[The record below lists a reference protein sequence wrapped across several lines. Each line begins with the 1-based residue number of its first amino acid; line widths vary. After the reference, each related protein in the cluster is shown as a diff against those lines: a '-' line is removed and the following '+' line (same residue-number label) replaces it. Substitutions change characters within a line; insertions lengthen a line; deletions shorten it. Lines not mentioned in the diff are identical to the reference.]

1 MKKLLKGG
9 RVVDPANG
17 IDGVHDVLIDGDRIA
32 RVGRDLPVDGATV
45 VEIPA
50 GFVVCPGFIDMHVH
64 LREPGQEHK
73 ETVATGT
80 ASAVAG
86 GFTAVACMPNT
97 VAGQRQRERH
107 VADPGEGAR
116 RPDLARVYPIGAV
129 SKGSKGELLADIA
142 ELKQAGCVAI
152 TDDGHPVA
160 TALLLRRAL
169 EYAGMFGM
177 PVIEHCEDQSLKGD
191 GVAHEGFHAASL
203 GLRGIPGAAEALGAE
218 RGILLSELTG
228 SAFHVA
234 HMSARASLRA
244 VRKGKE
250 NGVRVTCEVAPH
262 HFTLTDEALAAPI
275 PYDTNTKMNPPLREA
290 ADRDA
295 MLAGIADGTVD
306 AIATDHAPHHYDEK
320 NVEFD
325 RAPFGIVGLETAV
338 SLSLDRLVH
347 AGLIRLPR
355 LVELMSINP
364 ARILRVPG
372 GVAVGG
378 RAGGHHDPG
387 ARSPRARAGRATAVA
402 VEEHAVRR
410 LGAPRRRRSH
420 GRRRAYAVRQSRRIR
435 WDMTDGKHS
444 NRSRAGDRCPGDP
457 RDDQGARRIRAAH
470 P

>member
-9 RVVDPANG
+9 RVIDPANG

-32 RVGRDLPVDGATV
+32 RVGRDLPVNGATI
-45 VEIPA
+45 VEVPT

-80 ASAVAG
+80 AAAVAG

-97 VAGQRQRERH
+97 SPVNDNANVTSLILAKAAEAGQ
-107 VADPGEGAR
+107 
-116 RPDLARVYPIGAV
+116 ARVYPIGAV

-142 ELKQAGCVAI
+142 ELKEAGCVAI
-152 TDDGHPVA
+152 TDDGNPVA

-169 EYAGMFGM
+169 EYAGMFGI
-177 PVIEHCEDQSLKGD
+177 PVIEHCEDQSLTGD

-275 PYDTNTKMNPPLREA
+275 PYDTNTKMNPPLREV

-306 AIATDHAPHHYDEK
+306 VIATDHAPHHYDEK

-325 RAPFGIVGLETAV
+325 RAPFGIVGLETAI

-355 LVELMSINP
+355 LVELMSTNP

-372 GVAVGG
+372 GSLAEGAPADITIIAPDLRVRVQAAAMRSRSKNTPFDGWELRGGVAATVVGG
-378 RAGGHHDPG
+378 RTLFVNPDASVG
-387 ARSPRARAGRATAVA
+387 
-402 VEEHAVRR
+402 
-410 LGAPRRRRSH
+410 
-420 GRRRAYAVRQSRRIR
+420 I
-435 WDMTDGKHS
+435 
-444 NRSRAGDRCPGDP
+444 
-457 RDDQGARRIRAAH
+457 
-470 P
+470 

>member
-9 RVVDPANG
+9 RVIDPANG

-32 RVGRDLPVDGATV
+32 RVGRDLPVNGATI
-45 VEIPA
+45 VEVPS

-97 VAGQRQRERH
+97 SPVNDNANVTSLILAKAAEAGQ
-107 VADPGEGAR
+107 
-116 RPDLARVYPIGAV
+116 ARVYPIGAV

-142 ELKQAGCVAI
+142 ELKEAGCVAI

-262 HFTLTDEALAAPI
+262 HFTLTDESLAVPI
-275 PYDTNTKMNPPLREA
+275 PYDTNTKMNPPLREV

-306 AIATDHAPHHYDEK
+306 VIATDHAPHHYDEK

-325 RAPFGIVGLETAV
+325 RAPFGIVGLETAI

-355 LVELMSINP
+355 LVELMSTNP

-372 GVAVGG
+372 GSLAEGAPADITIIAPDLRVRVQAAAMRSRSKNTPFDGWELRGGVAATVVGG
-378 RAGGHHDPG
+378 RTLFVNPDASVG
-387 ARSPRARAGRATAVA
+387 
-402 VEEHAVRR
+402 
-410 LGAPRRRRSH
+410 
-420 GRRRAYAVRQSRRIR
+420 I
-435 WDMTDGKHS
+435 
-444 NRSRAGDRCPGDP
+444 
-457 RDDQGARRIRAAH
+457 
-470 P
+470 

>member
-1 MKKLLKGG
+1 MKTLLRGG
-9 RVVDPANG
+9 RVIDPVNG
-17 IDGVHDVLIDGDRIA
+17 IDGERDVLIDGDRIA
-32 RVGRDLPVDGATV
+32 RVGRDLPVNGAKV
-45 VEIPA
+45 VEIPT
-50 GFVVCPGFIDMHVH
+50 GLVVCPGLIDMHVH

-97 VAGQRQRERH
+97 APVNDNANVTSLILAKATE
-107 VADPGEGAR
+107 AA
-116 RPDLARVYPIGAV
+116 LARVYPIGAV

-142 ELKQAGCVAI
+142 ELKDAGCVAI
-152 TDDGHPVA
+152 TDDGHPVS

-191 GVAHEGFHAASL
+191 GVAHEGFHASSL

-250 NGVRVTCEVAPH
+250 HGVRVTCEVAPH
-262 HFTLTDEALAAPI
+262 HFTLTDESLGMPI
-275 PYDTNTKMNPPLREA
+275 PYDTNVKMNPPLREV

-306 AIATDHAPHHYDEK
+306 VIATDHAPHHYDEK

-338 SLSLDRLVH
+338 PLSIDRLVH

-355 LVELMSINP
+355 LVELMSVNP
-364 ARILRVPG
+364 ARILRVAGGSLTEGALADITIIAPDLRVRVQASALRSRSKNTPFDGWELRG
-372 GVAVGG
+372 GVAATVVGG
-378 RAGGHHDPG
+378 RTLFVNPDALVG
-387 ARSPRARAGRATAVA
+387 
-402 VEEHAVRR
+402 
-410 LGAPRRRRSH
+410 
-420 GRRRAYAVRQSRRIR
+420 I
-435 WDMTDGKHS
+435 
-444 NRSRAGDRCPGDP
+444 
-457 RDDQGARRIRAAH
+457 
-470 P
+470 